1 MASTAQ
7 AAIVNWSATLAP
19 ENEVP
24 PVMNSSGSGSAS
36 GTVDTNSGLL
46 TWDIS
51 WADLTGP
58 AVGAHFHAQATK
70 AQNAPVVVTVG
81 AISGLSSPTIGDTVI
96 TAPQVAFLLAGLW
109 YINVHTATN
118 PDGEIRGQ
126 VAAVPVPAT
135 LPLLLGAG
143 LAIGWLARRRT

>member
-7 AAIVNWSATLAP
+7 AVVIHWTADLAP
-19 ENEVP
+19 ENVVP
-24 PVMNSSGSGSAS
+24 PVMTSSGSGSAS
-36 GTVDTNSGLL
+36 GTVDTDSALL

-51 WADLTGP
+51 WAGLTGP
-58 AVGAHFHAQATK
+58 AIGVHFHGQATP
-70 AQNAPVVVTVG
+70 AQNAAVVVNVG
-81 AISGLSSPTIGDTVI
+81 AISGLTSPTIGDTVI